1 MNRVLFTFYNYE
13 KNILIIVDSLH
24 VIIDDGGTCRE
35 TSRIESG

>member
-24 VIIDDGGTCRE
+24 VIIDDGGTCR
-35 TSRIESG
+35 

>member
-13 KNILIIVDSLH
+13 KNIPIIVDSLH

-35 TSRIESG
+35 TSRVESR